1 MTHFCQER
9 NAEGI
14 GEQIEDV
21 SIPQIMETRGVDSGC
36 AVPQTTFLSGADHAT
51 RVPFP
56 QNVSILEEPAEAV
69 NLIPQEWVQ

>member
-21 SIPQIMETRGVDSGC
+21 SMPQIMETRGVDSGC
-36 AVPQTTFLSGADHAT
+36 AVPQTTF
-51 RVPFP
+51 
-56 QNVSILEEPAEAV
+56 
-69 NLIPQEWVQ
+69 